1 MSKQH
6 THPQSSFSTISTT
19 VSFTHFFL
27 FCIFSCTFSKKIL
40 CIPKNLSS
48 TISCPFGLFVA
59 KARKAELSQPCVVL
73 LSDVTSRVS
82 RVGRRKGEPNGS
94 HALKQQFDWQDNK
107 LKFKQG
113 HKQTRITCLE
123 TTIHLTKQQIH
134 YKQANKQTNMDH
146 MPWNN
151 NSTDKAT
158 NSSTNNV
165 KETNKDHKQ
174 TNKQTRVTCFETTIH
189 LTRITNKERLRQLGL
204 LRFGNKQT
212 KRPGSGRKEDILE
225 YFWGGKCRGK

>member
-6 THPQSSFSTISTT
+6 THPQSSSSTISTT

-27 FCIFSCTFSKKIL
+27 FCIFSCTFSKRIL

-94 HALKQQFDWQDNK
+94 HALKQQS
-107 LKFKQG
+107 
-113 HKQTRITCLE
+113 
-123 TTIHLTKQQIH
+123 
-134 YKQANKQTNMDH
+134 Y
-146 MPWNN
+146 
-151 NSTDKAT
+151 KAT
-158 NSSTNNV
+158 SSS
-165 KETNKDHKQ
+165 
-174 TNKQTRVTCFETTIH
+174 TNKQTRITCFETTIH
-189 LTRITNKERLRQLGL
+189 LTRQQTQVQTMSKKLIRITNKPT
-204 LRFGNKQT
+204 NKQ
-212 KRPGSGRKEDILE
+212 GSHALKQQST
-225 YFWGGKCRGK
+225 